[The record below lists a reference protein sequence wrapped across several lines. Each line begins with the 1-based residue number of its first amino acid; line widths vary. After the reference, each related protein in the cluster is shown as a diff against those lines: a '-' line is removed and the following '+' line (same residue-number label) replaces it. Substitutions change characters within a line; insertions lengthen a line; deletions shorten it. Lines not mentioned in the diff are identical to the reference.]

1 MTFKLGRRPLIA
13 PKMCMKFS
21 GYQLKSFPTPPAS
34 WDYTPAA
41 MGALSEMYL
50 NDQLGCCVISWMAH
64 AIGVFIANAVPNG
77 TPDLF
82 SDQQIISMYGAIGG
96 YNPADPSTDQGC
108 DENTAINFW
117 MNPGF
122 LGHKIQGVISVDPTD
137 QQQVQDCGWL
147 FENLMFGV
155 GLPQAWIDPM
165 PSASGFHWS
174 IAGDSIPEN
183 GHCFGSAKGGA
194 NGLGVSSWGME
205 GTIDYPAV
213 AKYAANSAGGQLFS
227 VITQEIL
234 NNATQRAP
242 NGFDWQALCADCTG
256 LGGTLKL

>member
-13 PKMCMKFS
+13 PKMCMKFG
-21 GYQLKSFPTPPAS
+21 GYQLKSFPTPAAS

-41 MGALSEMYL
+41 ASALSNIYL
-50 NDQLGCCVISWMAH
+50 NDQYGDCVIAWMAH
-64 AIGVFIANAVPNG
+64 AIGVFTGNALG
-77 TPDLF
+77 TAAMFTD
-82 SDQQIISMYGAIGG
+82 DQIIAMYTAIGG

-108 DENTAINFW
+108 DENTAINYW

-122 LGHKIQGVISVDPTD
+122 LGHKIQGVVSVDPTD

-174 IAGDSIPEN
+174 VAGDSIPDN
-183 GHCFGSAKGGA
+183 GHCFGSAKGDA

-205 GTIDYPAV
+205 GTIDYSAV

-234 NNATQRAP
+234 NRATQRAP
-242 NGFDWQALCADCTG
+242 AGFDWTALVADFTG
-256 LGGTLKL
+256 LGGMLSL